1 MVGRHWDTVEGRVVA
16 TEVAVETAAGY
27 EDRLRYLV
35 DIQPP
40 GGSTVRV
47 KLEEP
52 KFIRGGFAQPSVGA
66 AISVLFDPKSQ
77 KAKFDTSDPRI
88 NLSRQPDAGQAAFE
102 AAAAASPGTPPP
114 VVNELQALGVSA
126 AGEIS
131 GAPGSV
137 GRSGSA
143 TGNQDDP
150 AARLAKL
157 EDLKKKGLVT
167 DAEYAAQRQRIIDA
181 V

>member
-1 MVGRHWDTVEGRVVA
+1 MVGRKWETVEGRVVA

-35 DIQPP
+35 DLQPR
-40 GGSTVRV
+40 GGAAVRV
-47 KLEEP
+47 TLEEP
-52 KFIRGGFAQPSVGA
+52 KFIRGGFSQPSVGDP
-66 AISVLFDPKSQ
+66 ISVLFDPKSQ

-88 NLSRQPDAGQAAFE
+88 NLSRHQDADQAAFQ
-102 AAAAASPGTPPP
+102 AAASASPGTPAP
-114 VVNELQALGVSA
+114 VTDGLQSLGA
-126 AGEIS
+126 AAAAEI
-131 GAPGSV
+131 ADAVKSV
-137 GRSGSA
+137 GSS
-143 TGNQDDP
+143 TGTPPDDP

-157 EDLKKKGLVT
+157 EDLKRRGLVT